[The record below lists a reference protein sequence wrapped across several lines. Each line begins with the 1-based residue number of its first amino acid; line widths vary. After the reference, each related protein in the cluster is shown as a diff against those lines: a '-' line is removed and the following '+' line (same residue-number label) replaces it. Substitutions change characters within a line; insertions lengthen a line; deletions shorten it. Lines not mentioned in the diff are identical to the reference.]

1 MQYHNPFKIFGLKP
15 GNFDDKDLDAV
26 WNRLI
31 SSPRDSSNNLNIQGV
46 KISIFDTE
54 KLISELRDPLKRSL
68 HEELFHHNE
77 LLNFLEYGHPGY
89 LKHRNDYTENEAL
102 MNFIAPY
109 FAFQYSE
116 VLIQSLKA
124 QDIETVKLLSQQEL
138 PQIETLENEYYYD
151 TKIYLNDQ
159 LQEMDTLKN
168 DSRLYIMS
176 ERELAMQV
184 SDKVIELYNSLPD
197 YFLHMRDDMAV
208 SLRNT
213 SQAMAAQGRREGA
226 AVLLKQAS
234 KLKLNQ
240 ALQKDVKS
248 MQKQINPLLGNLP
261 LFLMIGLGVV
271 FLLFLIKWI
280 ESTFWPS

>member
-1 MQYHNPFKIFGLKP
+1 MQYRNPFKIFGLKP
-15 GNFDDKDLDAV
+15 GNFENNDLDALSI
-26 WNRLI
+26 RLN
-31 SSPRDSSNNLNIQGV
+31 SSPRDSTNNLNIQGT
-46 KISIFDTE
+46 KISLFDAE
-54 KLISELRDPLKRSL
+54 KLISELRDPIKRSL

-89 LKHRNDYTENEAL
+89 LKHRNEYSENEQL
-102 MNFIAPY
+102 IDFVAPY
-109 FAFQYSE
+109 FAYQYSE
-116 VLIQSLKA
+116 MLVQALKA
-124 QDIETVKLLSQQEL
+124 QDIETVKLLANQVI
-138 PQIETLENEYYYD
+138 PQSETLENEYFYD

-159 LQEMDTLKN
+159 LQEIDSLKN

-176 ERELAMQV
+176 ERELSMQI
-184 SDKVIELYNSLPD
+184 SDKVIELYNCLPD
-197 YFLHMRDDMAV
+197 YFISIRDEMAV

-240 ALQKDVKS
+240 TLQKDVKS
-248 MQKQINPLLGNLP
+248 MQKQINPLMGNLP
-261 LFLMIGLGVV
+261 LFLMIGLGIV

-280 ESTFWPS
+280 ETTFWPS

>member
-1 MQYHNPFKIFGLKP
+1 MI
-15 GNFDDKDLDAV
+15 
-26 WNRLI
+26 
-31 SSPRDSSNNLNIQGV
+31 
-46 KISIFDTE
+46 
-54 KLISELRDPLKRSL
+54 
-68 HEELFHHNE
+68 
-77 LLNFLEYGHPGY
+77 
-89 LKHRNDYTENEAL
+89 
-102 MNFIAPY
+102 
-109 FAFQYSE
+109 
-116 VLIQSLKA
+116 
-124 QDIETVKLLSQQEL
+124 
-138 PQIETLENEYYYD
+138 
-151 TKIYLNDQ
+151 
-159 LQEMDTLKN
+159 
-168 DSRLYIMS
+168 
-176 ERELAMQV
+176 
-184 SDKVIELYNSLPD
+184 
-197 YFLHMRDDMAV
+197 DDMAV

>member
-1 MQYHNPFKIFGLKP
+1 
-15 GNFDDKDLDAV
+15 
-26 WNRLI
+26 
-31 SSPRDSSNNLNIQGV
+31 
-46 KISIFDTE
+46 
-54 KLISELRDPLKRSL
+54 
-68 HEELFHHNE
+68 
-77 LLNFLEYGHPGY
+77 
-89 LKHRNDYTENEAL
+89 

-197 YFLHMRDDMAV
+197 YFLPMRDDMAV